1 MNFKDSLKNIKEL
14 QTKTF
19 AMLLTNIILAIS
31 LAYAVIQLS
40 NKHDRV
46 ILVPPSMDK
55 KAAIA
60 WDAADK
66 EYKKSFA
73 LYMATLV
80 GNMQPKSSAT
90 ILDSVSA
97 FMDSRIYN
105 SFREKILIIINDPVF
120 KSSGSV
126 ISFIPQSIQYENETS
141 RVFVTGTIVTTT
153 SGSTKYS
160 KNVVYELGIKIKEG
174 RPWVFHFTS
183 YEGNRPQTVNWWAQK
198 STKENIEIPA
208 YALPAKW
215 RKDIDLG
222 SDVNFESMNIDDAS
236 DVNEDLSEPIGENS
250 DNKGME
256 QEAENSNQEDKE

>member
-1 MNFKDSLKNIKEL
+1 MNFKDALRNIRDL
-14 QTKTF
+14 QAKTT
-19 AMLLTNIILAIS
+19 AMLLTNVILSVA

-46 ILVPPSMDK
+46 VLVPPSMDK

-66 EYKKSFA
+66 EYKKSFG
-73 LYMATLV
+73 LYLATLV
-80 GNMQPKSSAT
+80 GNIQPKSSAT
-90 ILDSVSA
+90 VLDSVSA
-97 FMDSRIYN
+97 FMEARIYN
-105 SFREKILIIINDPVF
+105 EFREKLLLIINDPVF

-141 RVFVTGTIVTTT
+141 RVFVTGTIVTST

-160 KNVVYELGIKIKEG
+160 KKVIYELGVRIREG

-183 YEGNRPQTVNWWAQK
+183 YEGNQPQTVNWWAQRNSK
-198 STKENIEIPA
+198 DETPIPS

-215 RKDIDLG
+215 KKSIELDSESDFSPMKIGDDEDEFSQSTPEALNDFEGLDMKDGL
-222 SDVNFESMNIDDAS
+222 EA
-236 DVNEDLSEPIGENS
+236 
-250 DNKGME
+250 
-256 QEAENSNQEDKE
+256 QE